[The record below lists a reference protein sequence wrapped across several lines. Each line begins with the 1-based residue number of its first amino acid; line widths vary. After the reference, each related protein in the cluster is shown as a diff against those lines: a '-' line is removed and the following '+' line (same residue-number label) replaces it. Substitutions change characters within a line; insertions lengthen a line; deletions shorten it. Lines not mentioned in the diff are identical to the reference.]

1 MGQLLFG
8 LGRRVITPPLGIELC
23 GYGPYRGRKGTE
35 IVQDLQ
41 CTALALSTVGG
52 PVFIWLSNDL
62 IWVDRFILEE
72 TYRLARSAYNLDAA
86 RIVVTNTH
94 THSGPATM
102 RTVAWGE
109 WDQAYAETLPNLF
122 VEAIGEAIGSMTAGR
137 IGFGQ
142 VPVPELSVNRVDA
155 DGPIEESASL
165 IRIDDMQGVMRAGVV
180 NFSAH
185 PVTLGATNHVCGD
198 YVGDCVSRMEQA
210 LEHRARI
217 LFFQGSCGNLNCR
230 GFGSD
235 IETMKANGALLM
247 EAILPGLDDISTT
260 SDVSLSGDS
269 FEMAL
274 PMQVPEQGPLELEL
288 MERDRAL
295 SDFDGDPD
303 STAYKNLLYEI
314 EWRKVRLE
322 LLAGSH
328 PERKEI
334 QVSYLQIN
342 AAVLVAHPL
351 ELFLEFGNIIREASP
366 FAHTMLVGYA
376 NEAVGYLA
384 RPQDFQQE
392 GFGWYAAVAAPR
404 LCRHLEFAEEAG
416 QVFCSHITALLRQVF
431 ERNQTITE

>member
-23 GYGPYRGRKGTE
+23 GYGPYRERKGTE
-35 IVQDLQ
+35 VIQDLQ
-41 CTALALSTVGG
+41 CTALALSTAGG
-52 PVFIWLSNDL
+52 TVFIWLSNDL
-62 IWVDRFILEE
+62 IWLDRSILEE
-72 TYRLARSAYNLDAA
+72 TYRLARSAYGLDAS
-86 RIVVTNTH
+86 RIVITNTH

-109 WDQAYAETLPNLF
+109 WDQAYADTLPSLF
-122 VEAIGEAIGSMTAGR
+122 VEAIGEAIGNMIPGR
-137 IGFGQ
+137 IGFSQ
-142 VPVPELSVNRVDA
+142 VPVPELSVNRVED
-155 DGPIEESASL
+155 DGPVEESASL
-165 IRIDDMQGVMRAGVV
+165 IRIDDMAGVMRAGVV

-185 PVTLGATNHVCGD
+185 PVTLGATSHVCGD
-198 YVGDCVSRMEQA
+198 YVGDGVAKMEQA
-210 LEHRARI
+210 LNERARI

-235 IETMKANGALLM
+235 IATMKANGSLLM
-247 EAILPGLDDISTT
+247 DAILPGLDDVSTF
-260 SDVSLSGDS
+260 SDVRLSGDS
-269 FEMAL
+269 FEVAL
-274 PMQVPEQGPLELEL
+274 PMQVPERGSLELEL
-288 MERDRAL
+288 EASDRAL
-295 SDFDGDPD
+295 ADFDGNPD
-303 STAYKNLLYEI
+303 STVYKNLVYES
-314 EWRKVRLE
+314 EWRKLRLE
-322 LLAGSH
+322 LLEGSH

-342 AAVLVAHPL
+342 DAVLVAHPL

-384 RPQDFQQE
+384 RPQDFRQE

-416 QVFCSHITALLRQVF
+416 QVFCSHITALLHQVF
-431 ERNQTITE
+431 EKME